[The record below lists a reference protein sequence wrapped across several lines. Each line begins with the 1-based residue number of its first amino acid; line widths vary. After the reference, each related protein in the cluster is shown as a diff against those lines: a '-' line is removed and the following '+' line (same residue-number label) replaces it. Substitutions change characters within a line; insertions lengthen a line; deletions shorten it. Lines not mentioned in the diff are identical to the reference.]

1 MNSWSTSISTSP
13 SESDAAIV
21 GRGGADLLRHWM
33 LDPVGKTLLVRVSAQ
48 LYNTRGDYERLAE
61 ALLTLL

>member
-1 MNSWSTSISTSP
+1 MSR

-21 GRGGADLLRHWM
+21 GRDGADLSRHWT
-33 LDPVGKTLLVRVSAQ
+33 LDPADKTRPVCVSAQ
-48 LYNTRGDYERLAE
+48 LYNTRDDYEGFAA